1 MPSGR
6 FPLLLLLSLSLI
18 VASPRSSAQNANDP
32 PPANGS
38 DPAALASAVVTIS
51 KRVDEVN
58 LAFTVTDKKGHFIS
72 NLGATD
78 FQVLDNRLPPQG
90 LTYFQQQTDLPMR
103 VALLI
108 DASDSIKY
116 RFKFEQDAASV
127 FLKKILRPG
136 KDMALVAAFNSRVR
150 LMHDLSDN
158 FAALG
163 KAVKAVKAG
172 GNTRLYDAIT
182 FASQK
187 LRASPPGARRAII
200 LITDGED
207 TQSRALMYDAEQAAI
222 RAEVTMFALS
232 TNDLAMDPYPKGE
245 AVLDLLTA
253 PTGGQILPARSEWQ
267 LKKAFEIVEKT
278 LRNQYAL
285 AYQPSDFKPDGS
297 YRRVEV
303 LPRKRG
309 LKVQCRKGYFARR
322 EEAQNLTSEWK

>member
-18 VASPRSSAQNANDP
+18 TASPRSSAQNVSDP
-32 PPANGS
+32 PAIDASNSSMLPA
-38 DPAALASAVVTIS
+38 LVTIS

-78 FQVLDNRLPPQG
+78 FEIFDNRLPPHG
-90 LTYFQQQTDLPMR
+90 LTYFQHQTDLPMR

-136 KDMALVAAFNSRVR
+136 KDMALVVAFNSRVH
-150 LMHDLSDN
+150 LVHDLSDDV
-158 FAALG
+158 AALG
-163 KAVKAVKAG
+163 KAVKHIRAG
-172 GNTRLYDAIT
+172 GNTRLYDSVT
-182 FASQK
+182 FASQR
-187 LRASPPGARRAII
+187 LNASPPDARRAII

-253 PTGGQILPARSEWQ
+253 PTGGRILPARSEWQ
-267 LKKAFEIVEKT
+267 LKKAFEMVEKA
-278 LRNQYAL
+278 LRDQYAL

-303 LPRKRG
+303 LPRKQG
-309 LKVQCRKGYFARR
+309 LKVQCRKGYYARR
-322 EEAQNLTSEWK
+322 EEAQNLTTGWK

>member
-1 MPSGR
+1 MLSGR
-6 FPLLLLLSLSLI
+6 FLPLLFLGLSLL
-18 VASPRSSAQNANDP
+18 VASPCSSAQNA
-32 PPANGS
+32 S
-38 DPAALASAVVTIS
+38 DPTALGANNSSMVPALVTIS

-78 FQVLDNRLPPQG
+78 FQILDNRLPPQG

-116 RFKFEQDAASV
+116 RFKFEQDAARV
-127 FLKKILRPG
+127 FLKKTLRPG
-136 KDMALVAAFNSRVR
+136 KDMALVVAFNSRVR
-150 LMHDLSDN
+150 LAHDLSDN
-158 FAALG
+158 VAALG
-163 KAVKAVKAG
+163 NAVRAIKAG
-172 GNTRLYDAIT
+172 GNTRLYDAII

-187 LRASPPGARRAII
+187 LRASPPDARRAII

-222 RAEVTMFALS
+222 RAEVTTFALS
-232 TNDLAMDPYPKGE
+232 TNDLTMDPYPKGE

-253 PTGGQILPARSEWQ
+253 PTGGRILPARSGWQ
-267 LKKAFEIVEKT
+267 LKKAFEMVEKT

-285 AYQPSDFKPDGS
+285 AYQPSEFKPDGS

-303 LPRKRG
+303 VPRKHG
-309 LKVQCRKGYFARR
+309 LKVQCRKGYYARR
-322 EEAQNLTSEWK
+322 EEAQNLPDGWK